1 MSKNYDE
8 ASVVRSLSRKN
19 GCKVNP
25 IDKTI
30 QILKDNTDI
39 GNGSWGKIDYLH
51 KVHGY
56 FYTFVNQ
63 LQGKV
68 RMDTNKDKDDNA
80 INKKVAKRESK
91 LNMAAMTKAA
101 MKKAKS
107 K

>member
-1 MSKNYDE
+1 MNKNYDE
-8 ASVVRSLSRKN
+8 ASVIRSLSRKN

-25 IDKTI
+25 INKTI
-30 QILKDNTDI
+30 QVLKDNTDI

-56 FYTFVNQ
+56 VYMFVNQ
-63 LQGKV
+63 LPNKV
-68 RMDTNKDKDDNA
+68 KMNTNDDTNDNS